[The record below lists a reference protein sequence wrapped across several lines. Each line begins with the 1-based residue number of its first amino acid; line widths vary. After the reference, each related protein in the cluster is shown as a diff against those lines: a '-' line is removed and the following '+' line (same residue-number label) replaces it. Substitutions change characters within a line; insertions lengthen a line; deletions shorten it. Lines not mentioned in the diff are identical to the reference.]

1 MPPPRLAVKP
11 KLKPKRATVKKD
23 KENGAIIRD
32 ISARRAAQEVSDS
45 QSVICPDKQKKVTRK
60 RGQKLQKGVVD
71 KTLLQR
77 KLLPGSQPM

>member
-45 QSVICPDKQKKVTRK
+45 QSVICPDKQNDLKKEY
-60 RGQKLQKGVVD
+60 
-71 KTLLQR
+71 
-77 KLLPGSQPM
+77 